1 MEGLQNVQTKG
12 INTRQLIAYA
22 KENGFNSVKFSLKK
36 NGQHTIA
43 GKFLDAY
50 YEFVQIPLLGNGFV
64 RMDQLEGQLGYDIT
78 FDVLTDK
85 EFTTA
90 VTLDFLLRGKE
101 IPKEYMEAQ
110 KIAFGTEDD
119 DE

>member
-1 MEGLQNVQTKG
+1 MEELQNVQTKG

-50 YEFVQIPLLGNGFV
+50 YELVQLPIIGDGFV
-64 RMDQLEGQLGYDIT
+64 RLGDLEEQIGYDIT
-78 FDVLTDK
+78 FDVLDEEAFKTC
-85 EFTTA
+85 
-90 VTLDFLLRGKE
+90 VRLDFLLRGKN
-101 IPKEYMEAQ
+101 IPKEYQYES
-110 KIAFGTEDD
+110 EDVSA
-119 DE
+119 

>member
-1 MEGLQNVQTKG
+1 MNTK
-12 INTRQLIAYA
+12 NMNSRQLLKYA
-22 KENGFNSVKFSLKK
+22 KENGYDSVMFSVKK
-36 NGQHTIA
+36 NGTHTVT

-101 IPKEYMEAQ
+101 IPKEYMDAQ
-110 KIAFGTEDD
+110 KMAFETEGN
-119 DE
+119 E

>member
-1 MEGLQNVQTKG
+1 MKGDKIMMTKG

-64 RMDQLEGQLGYDIT
+64 RMDQLEEQLGYDIT
-78 FDVLTDK
+78 FDVLTDN

-101 IPKEYMEAQ
+101 IPKEYMEVQDAL
-110 KIAFGTEDD
+110 
-119 DE
+119 